1 MPQRMQGCSTAGAG
15 SASSETASRQL
26 VVLMMG
32 SASLCSVK
40 PIIGPPMIRRA
51 IPAGEGAARRSKSLI
66 AVPSRASTLCG
77 WPNASPVR
85 VMTREIIGSP
95 KHTARCT
102 ARTVP
107 GLCTTTPTSAGRPR
121 LGTSR
126 LVNNLISCFS
136 PPEGYLV
143 GTTTTS
149 RRASSAGS
157 RVSAL
162 RARMACSSVMAAS
175 GLLSSMPIRMHS
187 GPIKL
192 ARISSPSIS
201 DSGWVRMVRSSAVM

>member
-15 SASSETASRQL
+15 TASGEEASRQL
-26 VVLMMG
+26 VVLMIG
-32 SASLCSVK
+32 RASLSRVK
-40 PIIGPPMIRRA
+40 PIIGPPITRRA
-51 IPAGEGAARRSKSLI
+51 MPLAEGAARRSRSPM
-66 AVPSRASTLCG
+66 AVPRRASTLCG
-77 WPNASPVR
+77 CCRASPVR
-85 VMTREIIGSP
+85 VTTREIIGSP

-126 LVNNLISCFS
+126 SVSSLISCFS

-149 RRASSAGS
+149 RRESSGG
-157 RVSAL
+157 RRLSAR
-162 RARMACSSVMAAS
+162 RARIACSSAMTAS
-175 GLLSSMPIRMHS
+175 GLLSSIPIRMHS
-187 GPIKL
+187 GPIRL

-201 DSGWVRMVRSSAVM
+201 ASGCVRMVRSSAVM